1 MRRGGGAMARTATRL
16 VAGTPRHAEQARGGT
31 AHDAS
36 PPPPQLP
43 RHRRCDPPRAGTPR
57 PLPKPRIRS
66 DRCGWWW
73 PFRRAARRMWWRASS
88 PSAWRATS
96 ASPLWWRTAAAANGN
111 IAAEAVAKAPP
122 DGYTV
127 LQHLLHSD
135 QPGAVPEPRLRR
147 PARPPT
153 GGAHRRVAAGAR
165 RASPR
170 CRRAGAPAAHRL
182 GEGEWRAGV
191 LFLGGVG
198 NISHLLSFLV
208 LRHIGAEATHVPYRG
223 TAAAL
228 TDTAAGNVQF
238 TCPTPW

>member
-1 MRRGGGAMARTATRL
+1 MARTATRL

-66 DRCGWWW
+66 GRCGWWW
-73 PFRRAARRMWWRASS
+73 PFRRAAPPDVVARHRWPRRWARGLGQPVVVENRGGAARHHRRPRRWR
-88 PSAWRATS
+88 RA
-96 ASPLWWRTAAAANGN
+96 A
-111 IAAEAVAKAPP
+111 P

-135 QPGAVPEPRLRR
+135 QPGAVPEPRVRR
-147 PARPPT
+147 AARPPT

-170 CRRAGAPAAHRL
+170 CRRAGAPAGFIAWAKANGGR
-182 GEGEWRAGV
+182 V
-191 LFLGGVG
+191 SYSSGGVG